1 MSTRTAATREWKNA
15 QIIDV
20 LRKNPGVYMHSADIR
35 EKLLARGVD
44 IPVKTIS
51 NYASLLKS
59 DYPELTAIPRRGFV
73 WNAEEA
79 EFYNKKASDTT
90 ENKSS
95 YRKKNTA
102 MQNAEGYS
110 DPTAGSAIR
119 NVEGDDPYARIG
131 EVWTTKE
138 SSGLIG
144 YYMIISDWG
153 SLKMGVPL
161 YAEDSRNR
169 IRFSVEVGGAK
180 FFGDATNF
188 KTKPTKYLDRWI
200 GCVDRKKCMEVL
212 DKIFSAIADPSMS
225 PVVIEKL
232 TPANTI
238 EVDGKLYTEADVK
251 SKLDTIDILQSD
263 LENTEKEREE
273 LREEVK
279 CAIEKMNDLKKEN
292 EALENNVFLHKSA
305 IEDLKDA
312 NNGVRTALISAK
324 KNKPVI
330 VQVDGEIYNEED
342 ITAIIR
348 ARNTVRVGDKIYKA
362 SDIIA
367 LEEGNYIAEDSD
379 VNFASDMTADMNYL
393 IQQNAEYKI
402 YKQFFEAYCRG
413 LARGED
419 E

>member
-1 MSTRTAATREWKNA
+1 MSTGTAATREWKNA

-44 IPVKTIS
+44 IPVNTIS

-59 DYPELTAIPRRGFV
+59 DYPELTAIQRRGFV

-90 ENKSS
+90 ENKSA
-95 YRKKNTA
+95 YRKNAA

-119 NVEGDDPYARIG
+119 NVEGDDPYSRIG

-161 YAEDSRNR
+161 YTEDSRNR
-169 IRFSVEVGGAK
+169 IRFNVEVGGVK

-200 GCVDRKKCMEVL
+200 GCVDEKKCMEVL

-225 PVVIEKL
+225 PVVIEKV
-232 TPANTI
+232 TPTNTI

-263 LENTEKEREE
+263 LAADAVAMQEIKEE
-273 LREEVK
+273 LLTK
-279 CAIEKMNDLKKEN
+279 DDKIKE
-292 EALENNVFLHKSA
+292 LE
-305 IEDLKDA
+305 DA
-312 NNGVRTALISAK
+312 NNGIRTGLISAK
-324 KNKPVI
+324 KNKPVV

-348 ARNTVRVGDKIYKA
+348 AHNTVRVGDKIYTA

-367 LEEGNYIAEDSD
+367 LEEGNYVAADRDES
-379 VNFASDMTADMNYL
+379 FTSDMTVDVNYL

-402 YKQFFEAYCRG
+402 YKQFFESYCRG
-413 LARGED
+413 LASGGGDSE
-419 E
+419 